1 MLSHYECE
9 PIESTLGK
17 KFQWVGA
24 VCKYFGLSANL
35 DKCVVKKISQKTGS
49 MEKLECNN
57 HKIKSGEL

>member
-1 MLSHYECE
+1 MLSHYEE
-9 PIESTLGK
+9 VS
-17 KFQWVGA
+17 VGGCS

-49 MEKLECNN
+49 MEALECNN